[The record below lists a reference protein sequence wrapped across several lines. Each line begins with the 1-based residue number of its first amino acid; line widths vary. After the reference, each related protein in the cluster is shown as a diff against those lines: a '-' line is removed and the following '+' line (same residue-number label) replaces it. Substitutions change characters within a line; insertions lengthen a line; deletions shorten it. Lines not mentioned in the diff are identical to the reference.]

1 MGSKDTSIGNLM
13 LDPVTTPIV
22 NIWHGPTADRT
33 YSLFTGRGWNANG
46 TLEYFI
52 DEIGSIRSVDTGNG
66 VIDTSNA
73 YAWLNEQLWT
83 GSEWKTV

>member
-1 MGSKDTSIGNLM
+1 MGSTDTSIGNLM
-13 LDPVTTPIV
+13 LDPVTTPFI
-22 NIWHGPTADRT
+22 NIWYGPTAGRT

-83 GSEWKTV
+83 GS